1 MSAQKTERLL
11 NLVICLLATRQFISK
26 DQIRAAVPQY
36 ADCRTDDAFERMFER
51 DKEEVREM
59 GIPLETGSNSAWF
72 EDEVGYRV
80 DRAAYALP
88 EVSFE
93 PDELAVLGLAS
104 RVWQQATLA
113 GPASRAL
120 IKLKA
125 AGVEPDES
133 SLVGIEP
140 RVRTSEPAF
149 EPIYAAVRDRQPVS
163 FPYRAAR
170 TGKLV
175 ERHLEPWGIVSWH
188 GRWYAVGHDRDR
200 DATRVFRL
208 SRVAGPVTTLGEPGD
223 VVVPDKVDFRAQVA
237 ALAEDQPRA
246 EATVRARTGAGV
258 ALRRRATAEK
268 LGKGWD
274 ELTVPFGDAEA
285 LAQEVAGYGAD
296 VVAVEPPELR
306 DAVVRRLRAVVGEQ
320 P

>member
-26 DQIRAAVPQY
+26 DQIRVAVPQY
-36 ADCRTDDAFERMFER
+36 AACRTDDAFERMFER

-72 EDEVGYRV
+72 EDELGYRV

-149 EPIYAAVRDRQPVS
+149 EPIYTAVRDRRPVS
-163 FPYRAAR
+163 FAYRAAR
-170 TGKLV
+170 TGKLAD
-175 ERHLEPWGIVSWH
+175 RHLDPWGIVSWH

-208 SRVAGPVTTLGEPGD
+208 SRVAGPVTALGEPGD
-223 VVVPDKVDFRAQVA
+223 VVVPDKIDFRAQVA

-246 EATVRARTGAGV
+246 EATVRARAGAGV
-258 ALRRRATAEK
+258 ALRRRATKETP
-268 LGKGWD
+268 GDGWD
-274 ELTVPFGDAEA
+274 ELVVPFGDTEVF
-285 LAQEVAGYGAD
+285 AQEVAGYGAD
-296 VVAVEPPELR
+296 VVALDPPDLR
-306 DAVVRRLRAVVGEQ
+306 DAVMRRLRAVLGEA